1 MALALGVLPA
11 VASKALGKENAGF
24 GFGLLPGLM
33 YKEHHKKKQAKRDA
47 AGREVPAAAEAKEGM
62 KKGGKAK
69 AYAAGGSAS
78 KRADGCA
85 VKGKTRGKM
94 V

>member
-24 GFGLLPGLM
+24 GLGLLPGLA

-47 AGREVPAAAEAKEGM
+47 AGREVPVAEAKEGM
-62 KKGGKAK
+62 KKGGKVK
-69 AYAAGGSAS
+69 SYAAGGSAS

-85 VKGKTRGKM
+85 TKGKTRGKM